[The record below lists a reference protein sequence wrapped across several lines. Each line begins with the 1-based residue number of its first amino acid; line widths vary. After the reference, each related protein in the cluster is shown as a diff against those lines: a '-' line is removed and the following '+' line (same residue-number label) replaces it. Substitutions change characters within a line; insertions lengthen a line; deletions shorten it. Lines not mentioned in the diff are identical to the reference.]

1 MTQTGSQDRDGIK
14 TTLHMVG
21 HGLDTAALPHHQEH
35 FLRASEREEKKDKQH
50 SKNLAIL
57 SLLADAVIGG
67 ATQNGQQTD
76 ESLIS
81 LIGDFL
87 QDLFNDDIS
96 IEDKFSRASEQF
108 GTPSYE
114 KFSSVDFGGQSNF
127 DQAVEFVLEREG
139 LLSNHA
145 NDRGGLTKYG
155 ISQKANPDV
164 DVANLTRSDAIA
176 IYKDRYWD
184 SIGADNMNMATALVA
199 FDASVNH
206 GVGTAKNM
214 LNETNGDVGDMLKW
228 RLDFYDGIVDRD
240 SSQGVFLNGWN
251 NRIAHLSDAIE
262 DLYERND
269 NQRTLV
275 AANAAPA
282 APAPV

>member
-1 MTQTGSQDRDGIK
+1 MTQTSSQDRDGIK
-14 TTLHMVG
+14 TTMHMVG
-21 HGLDTAALPHHQEH
+21 HGLDTSAVPHHQQH
-35 FLRASEREEKKDKQH
+35 FLRAADREEKKDEKQN
-50 SKNLAIL
+50 KNRILLAM
-57 SLLADAVIGG
+57 LADAVLGS
-67 ATQNGQQTD
+67 TQGTKEFD
-76 ESLIS
+76 EDLIS
-81 LIGDFL
+81 LISEFI
-87 QDLFNDDIS
+87 QDLFNGDLPIA
-96 IEDKFSRASEQF
+96 EKFERASEKF

-114 KFSSVDFGGQSNF
+114 QFSQVDFSGNANF

-139 LLSNHA
+139 LLSNHV

-155 ISQKANPDV
+155 ISQKANPDI
-164 DVANLTRSDAIA
+164 DVANLTRNEAIA

-214 LNETNGDVGDMLKW
+214 LSQTNGDVGDMLKW
-228 RLDFYDGIVDRD
+228 RLDFYDNIIDRD
-240 SSQGVFLNGWN
+240 ASQGVFLKGWN
-251 NRIAHLSDAIE
+251 NRIAHLSDAVE
-262 DLYERND
+262 DIYERND
-269 NQRTLV
+269 SQRTLV